1 MAYKGGEAPGSVTQ
15 TGWEWEKR
23 PQDLDVMGRWWVLL
37 CFVLQALQ
45 WPFTEAEEWS
55 VTMPSEINVLTRSCV
70 VIPCTFTHPPSH
82 EPSHIIWYSYS
93 STKYPVVYS
102 EKPEDVIEPFHGR
115 TEFTGDVKSGNC
127 SLKISHILPAMN
139 EYQLYPWIDPD
150 TVKHKF
156 YHKTVKLKVQ
166 ETTPAVRLIV
176 DGNPKEGE
184 TLHISC
190 TVVHTCI
197 SSPPTLSFGDT
208 SGDVQDNQTDLGQG
222 YWRTESTI
230 SFPAT
235 TSDQGRAVGCWVG
248 HPGRQAAP
256 TWVEISVHYA
266 PRSVHVSAEK
276 STALVGE
283 NVTLECRSDA
293 NPSSS
298 TFLWYL
304 QRDGSVCTLTAR
316 EDSITVTDLRHGQN
330 SFYCTARNILGMANS
345 SSPFIITTEYKPSIF
360 PESSC
365 VIQGPAL
372 RCWCKVRS
380 LPSASVEWTVD
391 GTDAQ
396 AALSHVEMF
405 SVRQNHTLSGELLF
419 NFTVHH
425 TTVTCRAFNGHG
437 QQEHSLLIK
446 APPQNVSV
454 SQRPLRVLEGQSLT
468 LSCSSH
474 AFPEVLSYGWYQVY
488 EDGEVQLSERSD
500 RLHLQVVGRHMGP
513 YRCSARNEIGQSR
526 SAGTLVRVDFAP
538 VISPASSCALENG
551 QVRCEC
557 VVESYPLAAVT
568 WTAPGVQ
575 TNRTVSMEFSGS
587 LKSTLT
593 GHMGNGQDHEI
604 TCHAAN
610 RYGQISLQLTLKGS
624 SAMSTSSLAAAGCG
638 AAALV
643 LLTAAILY
651 CTQRSRENI
660 NPLVEVELKGNEEE
674 KGDTKYSRT
683 MWF

>member
-1 MAYKGGEAPGSVTQ
+1 M
-15 TGWEWEKR
+15 R
-23 PQDLDVMGRWWVLL
+23 CQDLDVMGRWWVLL
-37 CFVLQALQ
+37 CFVLRVLQ
-45 WPFTEAEEWS
+45 WALTEAKEWS
-55 VTMPSEINVLTRSCV
+55 VTIPSEINVLTRSCV

-82 EPSHIIWYSYS
+82 DPSHIIWYSYS
-93 STKYPVVYS
+93 GTKYPIVYS
-102 EKPEDVIEPFHGR
+102 KRPQDVIEPFRGK
-115 TEFTGDVKSGNC
+115 TEFVGDVKSGNC
-127 SLKISHILPAMN
+127 SLKISHALPAMN

-166 ETTPAVRLIV
+166 DTIPAVQLIV

-184 TLHISC
+184 TVHISC
-190 TVVHTCI
+190 MVVHTCI

-208 SGDVQDNQTDLGQG
+208 SGDVQNNQTDLGQG

-230 SFPAT
+230 SFPARA
-235 TSDQGRAVGCWVG
+235 SDQGRAVGCWVR
-248 HPGRQAAP
+248 HPGRQVAP
-256 TWVEISVHYA
+256 TWVEVSVHYA
-266 PRSVHVSAEK
+266 PRSVHVSAEN
-276 STALVGE
+276 STTLLGE
-283 NVTLECRSDA
+283 SVTLECRSDA

-304 QRDGSVCTLTAR
+304 QRDGSVRTLTAR
-316 EDSITVTDLRHGQN
+316 EDSITVTDLLHGQN
-330 SFYCTARNILGMANS
+330 SFYCMAQNVLGMANS
-345 SSPFIITTEYKPSIF
+345 SSPFIITVEYKPSIS

-365 VIQGPAL
+365 VIQGHAL

-391 GTDAQ
+391 GTDAH

-419 NFTVHH
+419 NKTVQHR
-425 TTVTCRAFNGHG
+425 TVTCRAFNGHG
-437 QQEHSLLIK
+437 QQEHALLIK
-446 APPQNVSV
+446 APPQNVSI

-474 AFPEVLSYGWYQVY
+474 AFPEVLSYSWYQVY
-488 EDGEVQLSERSD
+488 QDREVQLSEGSD

-526 SAGTLVRVDFAP
+526 SPSTLVCVDFAP
-538 VISPASSCALENG
+538 VISPASSCTLENE

-575 TNRTVSMEFSGS
+575 TNRMVSMELSGS

-593 GHMGNGQDHEI
+593 GHMWNGHDHLI

-610 RYGQISLQLTLKGS
+610 KYGQISLQLTHKGS
-624 SAMSTSSLAAAGCG
+624 SDTSTSSLAAAGCG

-643 LLTAAILY
+643 LLIAAILY
-651 CTQRSRENI
+651 CTQRRYG
-660 NPLVEVELKGNEEE
+660 PRLKKSSPKN
-674 KGDTKYSRT
+674 SNVALQVSACIRV
-683 MWF
+683 